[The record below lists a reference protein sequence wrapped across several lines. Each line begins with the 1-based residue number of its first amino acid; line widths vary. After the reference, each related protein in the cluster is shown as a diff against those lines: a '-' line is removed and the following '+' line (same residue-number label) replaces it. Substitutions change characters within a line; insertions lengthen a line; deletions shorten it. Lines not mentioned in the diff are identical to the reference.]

1 MKSLLFL
8 LAFIF
13 SAISY
18 AQVGIGT
25 TSPNPSSALDIN
37 STSKGLLPP
46 RMTISQRNSIVNP
59 VAGLFIWCSDCSAFG
74 EAQIFNGIFWTT
86 LANSSS
92 GIGQSYQGGIIAYF
106 LQPGDPGYNANVPH
120 GLIASTT
127 DQGSSIEW
135 GCYGMGIT
143 GADGTALGTGNQN
156 TLDIVA
162 GCGTAG
168 IAARI
173 CNDLVLGGYSD
184 WYLPSNDELHKLY
197 LNRVAIGG
205 FSAGNY
211 WSSTEFNEYN
221 AWVRVFLNGNEGIT
235 LKDNPNY
242 VRAIRAF

>member
-1 MKSLLFL
+1 MKATLFL
-8 LAFIF
+8 VGLCFTVNVY
-13 SAISY
+13 S
-18 AQVGIGT
+18 QVGIGT
-25 TSPNPSSALDIN
+25 TTPNASSALEIN

-92 GIGQSYQGGIIAYF
+92 GIGQSYQGGVIAYF

-135 GCYGMGIT
+135 GCYPMEIT

-184 WYLPSNDELHKLY
+184 WYLPGNDELYKLY

-205 FSAGNY
+205 FSEGTY
-211 WSSTEFNEYN
+211 LSSTEFNEYS
-221 AWVRVFLNGNEGIT
+221 AWVRVFFNGDQGAT
-235 LKDNPNY
+235 LKDNPMY